1 MGSSSSSASSSS
13 SVTFSPVV
21 LPDFQDVARA
31 VDSAKFP
38 LSQVRFS
45 PVMTMPTA
53 VKITGGGFTRTV
65 AWSALPGATIG
76 VPAGLLLRVGQLNR
90 INILSVIF
98 CSFS

>member
-1 MGSSSSSASSSS
+1 MGSSS

-31 VDSAKFP
+31 VDSDKFP

-53 VKITGGGFTRTV
+53 VKITGGGFTQTV
-65 AWSALPGATIG
+65 AWSALPGATIS
-76 VPAGLLLRVGQLNR
+76 VPAGLVLRVGQLSR
-90 INILSVIF
+90 INILRILSLIF